1 MLSLVLKFTNDSGIL
16 HELQI
21 CIFCPAFTVSCCQH
35 SQLGGN
41 EISSLALVGDPAEKG
56 AREWEADQ
64 MKSWKAGRKL
74 FKKIRGGDTG
84 MCCILFGDTG
94 LFPGKSITEEV
105 CLSTAFVS

>member
-1 MLSLVLKFTNDSGIL
+1 MNYRF
-16 HELQI
+16 
-21 CIFCPAFTVSCCQH
+21 AFSVQH
-35 SQLGGN
+35 SLSAAASIHQLGGN